1 MRWMTKTNRSV
12 SILAILLLPTSAAI
26 AQHKNPWPT
35 VREYGGAKPKNEN
48 RWIGFA
54 DYPSEALRNGE
65 QGNVVVAFDITIDGR
80 AKNCF
85 VDVSSGS
92 QSLDRVPC
100 KLIERNA
107 RFQPASDGNGPLAT
121 KGRYSVAFWLPD

>member
-1 MRWMTKTNRSV
+1 MTKTNRSV
-12 SILAILLLPTSAAI
+12 SILGILLLPTSAAI